1 MKNLRL
7 TRKITHMAQKT
18 IRDKILSYLS
28 FYAIKQKSYEFEI
41 PFSRQQLADYLY
53 VDRSALSNELSK
65 MRRDGLIEFRKNIFK
80 LKI

>member
-1 MKNLRL
+1 
-7 TRKITHMAQKT
+7 MAQKT